1 MKICLSIILLFISNI
16 LYSSNIFIEKSH
28 PRILLKH
35 YEERNI
41 QELIE
46 KDSCMLLIHNYIIKC
61 SDEYLEENTLE
72 RVKTGKRLL
81 SVSRKALQ
89 RIYYLAYAYRMTGDI
104 KYAERAEKEI
114 LTVCDFSD
122 WNPSHYLDVGEMAM
136 AVAIGYDWL
145 YEYLSKPIRE
155 KIRKAIVEKAF
166 NTVEIGRFYNRT
178 NNWNQVCNAGLVL
191 AALAIY
197 EEEKEK
203 SDYIIDKAVKTV
215 PLAMGSYS
223 PDGIYPEGFSYW
235 GYGTGFQVTMLAAM
249 ESALGTDFGLSDNYG
264 FLKSPYFMLYMT
276 APSGW
281 CYNFCDSGKKIDLN
295 QAMFWFASKAKD
307 TSLLWYEYSY
317 LKKLDKYTGS
327 DIDRLLP
334 NILIFSKDIDLSNIK
349 EPKGNFFSGKG
360 LKPVFIYR
368 SGWSNNTD
376 SYLGVVA
383 GSPSIPHGH
392 MDSGSFV
399 YEKNGERWV
408 LDLGLQNYYSLEK
421 EGVDLWNKTQNGQR
435 WDVFRIGNTGH
446 STITINGKKHLVTGN
461 PEFIETYQ
469 KSDYKG
475 AKIDMTSLYGDDVKN
490 VLRSVYLDKND
501 DLNIIDEIQ
510 TNDNNAEIMWTMVTS
525 AQAKIIKDNIIEL
538 FKNGKEMKFHVE
550 APIDI
555 NLKIWE
561 NKPVHHYDQ
570 DNPGTVR
577 VGFTADLSSNDIF
590 KFKVTVK
597 E

>member
-1 MKICLSIILLFISNI
+1 
-16 LYSSNIFIEKSH
+16 
-28 PRILLKH
+28 
-35 YEERNI
+35 
-41 QELIE
+41 
-46 KDSCMLLIHNYIIKC
+46 MLLIHNYIIKC
-61 SDEYLEENTLE
+61 SDEYLEEKTLE
-72 RVKTGKRLL
+72 RIKTGKRLL

-89 RIYYLAYAYRMTGDI
+89 RIYYLAYAYRITGDI

-145 YEYLSKPIRE
+145 YDYLSKPIRE

-197 EEEKEK
+197 EEEKGK

-368 SGWSNNTD
+368 SGWSNKTD

-475 AKIDMTSLYGDDVKN
+475 AKIDMTSLYGDDVEN

-510 TNDNNAEIMWTMVTS
+510 TNGNNAEIMWTMVTS

-538 FKNGKEMKFHVE
+538 SKNGKKMRFHVE

-577 VGFTADLSSNDIF
+577 VGFTADLSPNDIF